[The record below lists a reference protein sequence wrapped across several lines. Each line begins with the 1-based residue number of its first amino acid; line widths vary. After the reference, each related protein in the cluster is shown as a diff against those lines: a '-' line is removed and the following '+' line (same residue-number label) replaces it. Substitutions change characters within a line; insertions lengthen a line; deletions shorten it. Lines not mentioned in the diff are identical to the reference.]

1 MPGDETPKDSSST
14 KSAKEPGWD
23 DEKLRAFFDDGEHV
37 RDLLMVV
44 YDKTDVEPVGKDHP
58 VVSGMFRE
66 QNAKLAEITTVSIFL
81 VASLGIYYSATIL
94 TQLQQLDNMLG
105 DWLAR
110 KQRLRGSV

>member
-14 KSAKEPGWD
+14 RSAKEPGWD

-66 QNAKLAEITTVSIFL
+66 QNAKLAEITTVSI
-81 VASLGIYYSATIL
+81 
-94 TQLQQLDNMLG
+94 
-105 DWLAR
+105 
-110 KQRLRGSV
+110 